1 MSDVAM
7 ASSIH
12 GKPHASARSCLVL
25 VEDPEHGTV
34 AVRWRLTRNAWKC
47 EIHGVMRRADCLHTF
62 AAALLLAD
70 RLLGI
75 KPSTT
80 LERTDTNG

>member
-1 MSDVAM
+1 MTDVAM
-7 ASSIH
+7 ATTIH
-12 GKPHASARSCLVL
+12 GQPRASAQSRLVL

-34 AVRWRLTRNAWKC
+34 AVRWRMTRNAWKC
-47 EIHGVMRRADCLHTF
+47 EVHGVMRRANCLHTF

-75 KPSTT
+75 KSAPTI
-80 LERTDTNG
+80 ERTETNG